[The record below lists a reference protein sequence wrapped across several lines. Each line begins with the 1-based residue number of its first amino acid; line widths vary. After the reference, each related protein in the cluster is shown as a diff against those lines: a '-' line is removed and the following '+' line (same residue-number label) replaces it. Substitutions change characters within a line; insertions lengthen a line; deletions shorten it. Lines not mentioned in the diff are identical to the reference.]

1 MADLELTLSNLKK
14 CSDRHRKLHTLFR
27 QFVTLFA
34 EALDRPPPLLE
45 GLAMQESP
53 TQDEMLLTYL
63 GREVVLSFNSEPS
76 EGGTLIGRI
85 TTYLKLGRAIPEHQQ
100 VDSFTFDGNGA
111 TKVQDGPSGQDLFFV
126 TTDRGAI
133 GLVLDILEK
142 SLNFVPVAKD

>member
-1 MADLELTLSNLKK
+1 MADLEITLSNLKK
-14 CSDRHRKLHTLFR
+14 CSDRHRKLHDLFR

-34 EALDRPPPLLE
+34 EALDRPPPFLA
-45 GLAMQESP
+45 GLAMQESS

-63 GREVVLSFNSEPS
+63 GREVVFSFNSEPS

-85 TTYLKLGRAIPEHQQ
+85 TAYLKLGRAISEHQQ

-111 TKVQDGPSGQDLFFV
+111 TKVQDGPRGLDIFFV

-133 GLVLDILEK
+133 GLVLDMLEK
-142 SLNFVPVAKD
+142 SLKFVPVARD